1 MTLCEM
7 RFSNAPYRVDRS
19 IARELAERMDAF
31 EQATGTRK
39 HLLWAL
45 VTPHGLRPGL
55 WADEIIAQTVTLK
68 ELSS

>member
-7 RFSNAPYRVDRS
+7 RFSNAPFRMDRAT
-19 IARELAERMDAF
+19 ARESAERLEAF

-39 HLLWAL
+39 QLFWAL

-55 WADEIIAQTVTLK
+55 WAEEVVAQTVTLK
-68 ELSS
+68 DLFA